1 MKKNTL
7 FLALLIS
14 LMETAQQDS
23 IPIPMKNGIVFYEK
37 ADTINFK
44 GKKEQAAV
52 RALQWFGKSF
62 GSVQDGLKVADVKKG
77 DIEGTGIFKV
87 PVSESGN
94 YFWVQMQ
101 VKITV
106 QENGYLFQA
115 FDYYEKPIEKGVSN
129 EYSKIEYRWRDFRK
143 GKPWSSEDQ
152 KLFEG
157 IHSNTLAIMNSLKKE
172 MNK

>member
-1 MKKNTL
+1 M
-7 FLALLIS
+7 
-14 LMETAQQDS
+14 
-23 IPIPMKNGIVFYEK
+23 
-37 ADTINFK
+37 
-44 GKKEQAAV
+44 
-52 RALQWFGKSF
+52 
-62 GSVQDGLKVADVKKG
+62 ADVKKG

-115 FDYYEKPIEKGVSN
+115 FDYYEKPVEKGVSN
-129 EYSKIEYRWRDFRK
+129 EYSKIEYRWRDFR
-143 GKPWSSEDQ
+143 KPWSSEDQ